1 MRDGGGGG
9 GGGTASVVTR
19 LFDTVESATLVA
31 VIVTVDAAGI
41 VPGAV

>member
-1 MRDGGGGG
+1 MRDGGGDGG
-9 GGGTASVVTR
+9 CGGASVVTR

-31 VIVTVDAAGI
+31 VIVTVDVEGI